1 MVPSRPCSDYKIR
14 LLVQRNLLR
23 NGMRTLRDHKTEDV
37 YYNLPK
43 EYITRSCSEDNAHE
57 AMPSA
62 TKQTQPI
69 RMYSSRNCGK
79 ILSP

>member
-43 EYITRSCSEDNAHE
+43 EYITRSCSEDNAHTE
-57 AMPSA
+57 A
-62 TKQTQPI
+62 
-69 RMYSSRNCGK
+69 C
-79 ILSP
+79 